1 MELTEM
7 ERNNLNQLKRFN
19 QFDWFVEASK
29 HNRGAYFGELALET
43 EKKES
48 LRHKIT
54 VKTMTKCE
62 MAVLRRAD
70 FLKVMKKIEGREV
83 NNRATFLMGIPY
95 FQHLSIIQV
104 KKLTHQFESVNYMRQ
119 QYVYKQGDMPKY
131 IYIVVD
137 GDFEIL
143 RHKKNKYKL
152 IDPTKIESS
161 QNKVIEV
168 DQLLTLLG
176 PKISKSN

>member
-1 MELTEM
+1 
-7 ERNNLNQLKRFN
+7 
-19 QFDWFVEASK
+19 
-29 HNRGAYFGELALET
+29 
-43 EKKES
+43 
-48 LRHKIT
+48 
-54 VKTMTKCE
+54 
-62 MAVLRRAD
+62 
-70 FLKVMKKIEGREV
+70 
-83 NNRATFLMGIPY
+83 
-95 FQHLSIIQV
+95 
-104 KKLTHQFESVNYMRQ
+104 
-119 QYVYKQGDMPKY
+119 MPKY

-168 DQLLTLLG
+168 DKLLTLLG